1 MLREGSV
8 AGRLSNNTFLRR
20 VERAL
25 RARRSDELAG
35 LLSDLPPVPD
45 ESGPGRVAK
54 AWPRAHRPAPGRPVP
69 RGLAFTGRSH
79 SFLPGEIGVNPH
91 GRESGKRWQ

>member
-8 AGRLSNNTFLRR
+8 AGRLSNDTFLRR

-35 LLSDLPPVPD
+35 LLSDLSPVPD
-45 ESGPGRVAK
+45 ESGPGRAAK
-54 AWPRAHRPAPGRPVP
+54 AWARLTDRLRAVPFRAAPP
-69 RGLAFTGRSH
+69 S
-79 SFLPGEIGVNPH
+79 PGAVILFSQA
-91 GRESGKRWQ
+91 R

>member
-8 AGRLSNNTFLRR
+8 AGRLSNDTFLRR

-45 ESGPGRVAK
+45 ESGPGRVAR
-54 AWPRAHRPAPGRPVP
+54 AWSRLTDRLRAVAVP